1 MVAMETSTLSIG
13 AVAELL
19 KSLGLLEE
27 TMKTLASLLSRAF
40 LDHLLSNPVGWQF
53 IYRKHSPTDPSITM
67 TPTNLLLEALT
78 PHARNPPPPNL
89 PPQTDPCVC
98 VLDRIFAYLGC

>member
-1 MVAMETSTLSIG
+1 METSTLSIG

-67 TPTNLLLEALT
+67 TPTNLLLEDLT
-78 PHARNPPPPNL
+78 PHARNPPPQHTPPPPPPPTL
-89 PPQTDPCVC
+89 PPAWVFGHHSPP
-98 VLDRIFAYLGC
+98 